1 MKPRNSKF
9 KEYLPSYTEYDVVHT
24 IKIRCNW
31 PVTVK
36 IIPDIIFGRMFNY
49 LPNVIHEIT
58 QLRKMQFSLIPRKL
72 YPRILLKTHSS
83 NTCFSFVHIIFNK
96 TIAVKK
102 NWKSAKNTT
111 TKHKRQNTKKK
122 QKTNKIPSPQTYLS
136 VTLYSPP

>member
-1 MKPRNSKF
+1 MLLLHMQIRRYFNKICDFEGHMKPRNSKF

-36 IIPDIIFGRMFNY
+36 IIPDIIFCRMFNF

-102 NWKSAKNTT
+102 NWKSAKKT
-111 TKHKRQNTKKK
+111 TK
-122 QKTNKIPSPQTYLS
+122 QK
-136 VTLYSPP
+136 